1 DAAAAAEGAA
11 APDRLGDWLAG
22 LFSLARE
29 EVVAEDEGVIA
40 AVDELVGDLTE
51 TEFLEALPAL
61 RHAFAMFP
69 PRERG
74 LIAERLVALRGG
86 GDATE
91 LTMRLDVDPMT
102 VAAAMALE
110 ARVDTVLGRENLHF
124 AETPNPME
132 TS

>member
-1 DAAAAAEGAA
+1 AAEGAA

-51 TEFLEALPAL
+51 AEFLEALPAL

-74 LIAERLVALRGG
+74 LIAERVVALAGG
-86 GDATE
+86 GDAAD
-91 LTMRLDVDPMT
+91 LTKRLDVDPVT
-102 VAAAMALE
+102 VAASLALE
-110 ARVDTVLGRENLHF
+110 ARVDLVLGREDLLF
-124 AETPNPME
+124 AEPPNPRE
-132 TS
+132 TA